1 MDWLTWG
8 DEEDWK
14 EVGQIETILITHL
27 FRDLCWQVA
36 CDSSDS
42 KELLSRENW
51 QELVTE
57 KEVKES
63 MLMTPTF
70 LACAS
75 SWVVVPVI

>member
-27 FRDLCWQVA
+27 VGDLYWQVA

-57 KEVKES
+57 NKVKES

-70 LACAS
+70 LAYAFS
-75 SWVVVPVI
+75 